1 MPKKGLLERLQNGGN
16 VIMAEGFVFEFER
29 RGYLRAGPFVPEVVL
44 DYPHLVRSLSEEF
57 VHAGSEV
64 VLAFTYYGH
73 REKLRLIGK
82 EHLLET
88 LNKDALKIAKEVADE
103 SGTLMA
109 GNICNTTVYRSNSPE
124 HIKQAEAIFKEQI
137 EWAVEYDA
145 DFILAETF
153 PEIGEAL
160 LALESIKKYG
170 KGRPAVI
177 NISAIAGNKTLDGV
191 PFTDACR
198 QLEEAGAAA
207 VGLNCFRGPATMLP
221 LLRDIRRVCK
231 GPIAALPVPYRTSRD
246 FPTML
251 SLIDPFTG
259 KRAFPDVSSQLCGVA
274 EITAFAKECKEIGVQ
289 VIGVCCGNTPAMTR
303 AVAEVYGRTPPASKF
318 SPFMEKHFIFG
329 KDKSDYFSDDYY
341 LSNLSAAVSKAP

>member
-1 MPKKGLLERLQNGGN
+1 MMPKKGLLERLQNGGN

-82 EHLLET
+82 EHLLEK

-153 PEIGEAL
+153 PEFGEAL

-170 KGRPAVI
+170 KAMENV
-177 NISAIAGNKTLDGV
+177 
-191 PFTDACR
+191 FTCAF
-198 QLEEAGAAA
+198 Q
-207 VGLNCFRGPATMLP
+207 
-221 LLRDIRRVCK
+221 
-231 GPIAALPVPYRTSRD
+231 GPIAAFPVPYRTSKD
-246 FPTML
+246 VPVYL

-318 SPFMEKHFIFG
+318 SPFMEKHYIFG

-341 LSNLSAAVSKAP
+341 LSNMSAAVSKAP